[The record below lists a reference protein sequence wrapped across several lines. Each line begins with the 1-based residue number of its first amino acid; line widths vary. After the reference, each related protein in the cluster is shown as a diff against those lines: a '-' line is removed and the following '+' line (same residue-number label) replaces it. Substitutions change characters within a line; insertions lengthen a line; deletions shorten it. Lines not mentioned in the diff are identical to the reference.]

1 MISYSDVSENIK
13 PMVYPAVPERKFDVT
28 KWFTQTFTK
37 RPDGRITGYSI
48 SYDEYLKMYQNAR
61 QIKTD
66 SHEIRF
72 VDKNGEIILGGID
85 RKSVDEFSYAG
96 EWDSPK
102 FSEIE
107 RELAWR
113 IECNRIMHSYNH

>member
-1 MISYSDVSENIK
+1 MI
-13 PMVYPAVPERKFDVT
+13 PYPDIPERTFDVT
-28 KWFTQTFTK
+28 KWFNQTYK
-37 RPDGRITGYSI
+37 KSSDGRLAGYTFSH
-48 SYDEYLKMYQNAR
+48 DEYLKIYQNAT

-66 SHEIRF
+66 SRGIRF
-72 VDKNGEIILGGID
+72 IDENGEILTDIEH
-85 RKSVDEFSYAG
+85 KTVDEFSYAG

-113 IECNRIMHSYNH
+113 IECNKIIYSYSH

>member
-1 MISYSDVSENIK
+1 MI
-13 PMVYPAVPERKFDVT
+13 PYPEVPERKFDVT

-48 SYDEYLKMYQNAR
+48 SYDEMFKMYKNAIL
-61 QIKTD
+61 IKAPSD
-66 SHEIRF
+66 PRESVLIDE
-72 VDKNGEIILGGID
+72 NGKELCHVCRSD
-85 RKSVDEFSYAG
+85 VKDFSYAG

-113 IECNRIMHSYNH
+113 IECNRIKNCYDH